1 MTDPATKEPESRAVA
16 VSPSGNAKPG
26 TMRANVSVLILTL
39 DEEINLPACLAS
51 VRWSD
56 DIVVLDSFSRD
67 RTVEIARAFGARVYQ
82 RCFDSEPSQ
91 RRYGLQD
98 IVYKNRLVYL
108 PDADEVTPSEL
119 RDEILAVA
127 NASDRPE
134 VAFHIRSRTM
144 FMGRW
149 LRWSGLYPTWFVRL
163 VEPSR
168 VRFEREIN
176 LRTVADGPEGKLDGH
191 LLHYTFNKGLNA
203 WYDKHNRY
211 SWHEARESLKSLR
224 TQQVDWRT
232 LLAGTGTARRQALK
246 TLSFRLPCRPLL
258 RFLYMYLLRGGFLD
272 GRAGFVYC
280 RLLMT
285 YETMI
290 VTKMME
296 IRRRERGLPL

>member
-1 MTDPATKEPESRAVA
+1 MSAPLMIDPVDVHEVERRPTSQPTS
-16 VSPSGNAKPG
+16 
-26 TMRANVSVLILTL
+26 ANVSVLILTL

-51 VRWSD
+51 VCWSD
-56 DIVVLDSFSRD
+56 DIVVLDSFSQD
-67 RTVEIARAFGARVYQ
+67 RTVEIAKSFGARVFQ
-82 RCFDSEPSQ
+82 RRFDSEPSQ
-91 RRYGLQD
+91 RSFGLKD
-98 IVYKNRLVYL
+98 IPYRNRLVYL
-108 PDADEVTPSEL
+108 PDADEVTPPAL
-119 RDEILAVA
+119 RDEILAIA

-134 VAFHIRSRTM
+134 VAFHVRSRTM
-144 FMGRW
+144 FMGQW

-163 VEPSR
+163 VEPGR
-168 VRFEREIN
+168 VHFEREIN
-176 LRTVADGPEGKLDGH
+176 LRTVADGPEGRLAGH
-191 LLHYTFNKGLNA
+191 LLHYTFNKGLSA

-224 TQQVDWRT
+224 SERVGWSDILHGSATT
-232 LLAGTGTARRQALK
+232 RRRALK

-296 IRRRERGLPL
+296 LRRRERGLPL

>member
-1 MTDPATKEPESRAVA
+1 MNLQASIDPTAA
-16 VSPSGNAKPG
+16 SPVPAADAAGPADD
-26 TMRANVSVLILTL
+26 NVSVLILTL
-39 DEEINLPACLAS
+39 NEEVNLAACLAS
-51 VRWSD
+51 VGWSD
-56 DIVVLDSFSRD
+56 DIVVLDSFSQD
-67 RTVEIARAFGARVYQ
+67 RTVEIAKSFGARVYQ
-82 RCFDSEPSQ
+82 RQFDSEPAQ
-91 RRYGLQD
+91 RSHGLRE
-98 IVYKNRLVYL
+98 IAYKHRLVYL
-108 PDADEVTPSEL
+108 PDADEITPPAL

-127 NASDRPE
+127 RAPDRTE
-134 VAFHIRSRTM
+134 VAFHVRSRTM

-163 VEPSR
+163 VEPHR

-176 LRTVADGPEGKLDGH
+176 LRTVADGAEGKLDGH

-203 WYDKHNRY
+203 WFEKHNRY
-211 SWHEARESLKSLR
+211 SWHEARESLRSLETER
-224 TQQVDWRT
+224 VDWVAA
-232 LLAGTGTARRQALK
+232 LTGSGAARRRALK

-258 RFLYMYLLRGGFLD
+258 RFLYMYVLRGGFLD

-290 VTKMME
+290 VTKMIE

>member
-1 MTDPATKEPESRAVA
+1 MNLLATPPEPSTARPIGATGGAGPADD
-16 VSPSGNAKPG
+16 
-26 TMRANVSVLILTL
+26 NVSVLILTL
-39 DEEINLPACLAS
+39 DEEANLPACLAS
-51 VRWSD
+51 VGWSD

-67 RTVEIARAFGARVYQ
+67 RTVEIAKSSGARVYQ
-82 RCFDSEPSQ
+82 RRFDSEPAQ
-91 RRYGLQD
+91 RSYGLQE
-98 IVYKNRLVYL
+98 ISYKHRLVYL
-108 PDADEVTPSEL
+108 PDADEITPPAL
-119 RDEILAVA
+119 RDEILSVA
-127 NASDRPE
+127 RAPDRTA
-134 VAFHIRSRTM
+134 VAFHVRSRTM

-149 LRWSGLYPTWFVRL
+149 LRRSGLYPTWFVRL
-163 VEPSR
+163 VEPQR

-211 SWHEARESLKSLR
+211 SWHEARETLRSLETER
-224 TQQVDWRT
+224 IDWVSA
-232 LLAGTGTARRQALK
+232 LIGTGAKRRRALK

-258 RFLYMYLLRGGFLD
+258 RFLYMYVLRGGFLD

-290 VTKMME
+290 VTKMIE

>member
-1 MTDPATKEPESRAVA
+1 MNLQTPSLEPSTARPIGAAGANGPADD
-16 VSPSGNAKPG
+16 
-26 TMRANVSVLILTL
+26 NVSVLILTL
-39 DEEINLPACLAS
+39 DEEANLPACLAS
-51 VRWSD
+51 VGWSD

-67 RTVEIARAFGARVYQ
+67 RTVEIAKSFGARVYQ
-82 RCFDSEPSQ
+82 RHFDSEPVQ
-91 RRYGLQD
+91 RRYGLQE
-98 IVYKNRLVYL
+98 ISYKHRLVYL
-108 PDADEVTPSEL
+108 PDADEITPPAL
-119 RDEILAVA
+119 RDEILSVA
-127 NASDRPE
+127 RAPGRTE
-134 VAFHIRSRTM
+134 VAFHVRSRTM

-163 VEPSR
+163 VEPQR

-176 LRTVADGPEGKLDGH
+176 LRTVADGPEGKLAGH

-211 SWHEARESLKSLR
+211 SWHEARETLRSLEKER
-224 TQQVDWRT
+224 IDWVSA
-232 LLAGTGTARRQALK
+232 LIGTGAKRRRALK

-258 RFLYMYLLRGGFLD
+258 RFLYMYVLRGGFLD

-290 VTKMME
+290 VTKMIE